1 MEGQLVSSERSDQL
15 SGKTRRIPTYEQV
28 RWSHHTMTRFSQLEV
43 IKSWILWGNPTF
55 NHKANRPSVPAV
67 SSQTTRRWFV
77 QFHLIQRSILKLSSN
92 VTRKRRLGHPKPT
105 PWEHPPVPQLLE
117 PLSPRFIPSYRIWP
131 AHQPRPAL
139 PNSST
144 ILHICLWSVRLFV
157 CLFLLIFVFIVF
169 IVHPSTV
176 YSYLFVV
183 LKLYRLSY
191 LHLTWEHVPKRRRL
205 LITCIHCNQQSLA
218 IAERTKP

>member
-77 QFHLIQRSILKLSSN
+77 QFHLIQRSILKLRTSPSSS
-92 VTRKRRLGHPKPT
+92 VVGAAIAQ
-105 PWEHPPVPQLLE
+105 V
-117 PLSPRFIPSYRIWP
+117 Y
-131 AHQPRPAL
+131 
-139 PNSST
+139 T
-144 ILHICLWSVRLFV
+144 ILQDMASTSTKTSITKLFYNNTYLFVKCTFV
-157 CLFLLIFVFIVF
+157 CLFVFTDICFYCFHCPSKHCVFISF
-169 IVHPSTV
+169 CRTEIV
-176 YSYLFVV
+176 
-183 LKLYRLSY
+183 
-191 LHLTWEHVPKRRRL
+191 
-205 LITCIHCNQQSLA
+205 
-218 IAERTKP
+218 